1 MVHVAE
7 RAGVAGGTGGT
18 KGRVSRRGA
27 SAGWGTGPRTTVCL
41 VGLSVVMKRNLEWTR
56 WEWDGNLPHQYLVP
70 SSNIGGTRRTGD
82 LPLTLRPWI
91 NTKPV
96 IWDR

>member
-27 SAGWGTGPRTTVCL
+27 SAGWGYGTTDHGMSGGPVCCNEKEFRVDTMGVGWEFASSVPRT
-41 VGLSVVMKRNLEWTR
+41 E
-56 WEWDGNLPHQYLVP
+56 
-70 SSNIGGTRRTGD
+70 
-82 LPLTLRPWI
+82 
-91 NTKPV
+91 
-96 IWDR
+96 